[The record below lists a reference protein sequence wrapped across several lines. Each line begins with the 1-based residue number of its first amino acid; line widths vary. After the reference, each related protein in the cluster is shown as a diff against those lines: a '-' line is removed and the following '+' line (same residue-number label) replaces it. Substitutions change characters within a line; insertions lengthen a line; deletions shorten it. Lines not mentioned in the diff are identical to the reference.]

1 MYVATNGFTTRKGHS
16 EDVAELFRHQG
27 GVREQPGFSGFEL
40 WQVASDGE
48 TDEFLVVTHWESE
61 GAHTA

>member
-27 GVREQPGFSGFEL
+27 GVREQPG
-40 WQVASDGE
+40 
-48 TDEFLVVTHWESE
+48 LVVSSY
-61 GAHTA
+61 GR